1 MSLKVGDKMATM
13 REEIYEKLHSILDY
27 LVDIACEHIEK
38 LEVNEEEIS
47 IDNAISV
54 LDKLKS
60 THPEQKIIVETPQ
73 GTVELKIGD
82 ALIYEG
88 ICGEII
94 IDSE

>member
-1 MSLKVGDKMATM
+1 MATM
-13 REEIYEKLHSILDY
+13 REEIYEKLHSILDD
-27 LVDIACEHIEK
+27 LVDITCEQIEK

-54 LDKLKS
+54 LDKLRS
-60 THPEQKIIVETPQ
+60 THPEQKIIVETSN
-73 GTVELKIGD
+73 GSVELKIGD

-88 ICGEII
+88 IRGEIV